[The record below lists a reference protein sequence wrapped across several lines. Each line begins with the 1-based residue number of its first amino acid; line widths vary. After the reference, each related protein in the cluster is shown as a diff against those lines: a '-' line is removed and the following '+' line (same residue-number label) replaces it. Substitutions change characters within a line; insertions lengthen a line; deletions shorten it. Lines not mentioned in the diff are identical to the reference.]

1 LLSQK
6 NRPRWR
12 GAPWQ
17 ERAGQHQR
25 PCSLSLALFAWLF
38 TAYNERNNNNNNN
51 RRLTYWQRLA
61 LRGDYKAVAPMDI

>member
-1 LLSQK
+1 LL
-6 NRPRWR
+6 
-12 GAPWQ
+12 
-17 ERAGQHQR
+17 
-25 PCSLSLALFAWLF
+25 SLSLALFAWLF